1 MSFTKR
7 HQKIVEDSRRRM
19 AAQEREIDRI
29 IRRRFN
35 TSCMSNAKW
44 RRAFDALA
52 EVAQT
57 VTGCRWKFVN
67 NDRLCESDFPVLE
80 EGYFEATFG
89 IVYLKHVE
97 WVEIVTPDPER
108 STTALDACGQFAI
121 ERTVEGIRI
130 FGYR

>member
-7 HQKIVEDSRRRM
+7 HQKIVEETRREM

-29 IRRRFN
+29 IRSRFN

-44 RRAFDALA
+44 RRAFDTLA
-52 EVAQT
+52 EVTQ
-57 VTGCRWKFVN
+57 VTGCRWKLVN
-67 NDRLCESDFPVLE
+67 SDRLCESDFPVVE

-97 WVEIVTPDPER
+97 WVEIIASDPESAR
-108 STTALDACGQFAI
+108 TALDACGQFAI
-121 ERTVEGIRI
+121 ERTADGVRI

>member
-7 HQKIVEDSRRRM
+7 HQKIVEESRRQM

-29 IRRRFN
+29 IISRFHA
-35 TSCMSNAKW
+35 SCMSNAKW
-44 RRAFDALA
+44 RRAFEALA
-52 EVAQT
+52 EVAET

-67 NDRLCESDFPVLE
+67 SDRLCEADFPVLE

-97 WVEIVTPDPER
+97 WVEIITSDPE
-108 STTALDACGQFAI
+108 SAAAALRACGQFAI
-121 ERTVEGIRI
+121 ERPAEGIRI
-130 FGYR
+130 LGYR